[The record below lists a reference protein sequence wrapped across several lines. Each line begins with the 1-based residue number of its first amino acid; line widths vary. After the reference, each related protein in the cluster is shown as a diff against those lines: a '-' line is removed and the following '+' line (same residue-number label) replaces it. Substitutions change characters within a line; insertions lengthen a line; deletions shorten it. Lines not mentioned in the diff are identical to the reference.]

1 MNSPVQPLDWTRLVT
16 PGHTWVARLRRL
28 TPIPLALGL
37 GLIASSAFVISDS
50 TAGFAQRL
58 AEAQA
63 STDYS
68 FVERLRVAPV
78 ATLTGTNILEASNP
92 FADRMAIRWDA
103 VQVAFGGDA
112 DALLSVGEY
121 AEEVAL
127 NLRAL
132 AANGDL
138 PPQACSPW
146 TGRPGGTPTPLV
158 CRKAGEAVFVIGT
171 ITEGQT
177 FLYTTPAQVFGVYY
191 RAGDAWAYAN
201 VAAPGFQPLQ
211 RFETV
216 EPHLI
221 PVAMAEAFP
230 ELLTTETTE
239 R

>member
-1 MNSPVQPLDWTRLVT
+1 MTSTTPPLDWTRLVT
-16 PGHTWVARLRRL
+16 PGHTWTARLRRL

-37 GLIASSAFVISDS
+37 GLIASSAWVVSDS
-50 TAGFAQRL
+50 TAGHSQRL

-78 ATLTGTNILEASNP
+78 ATLTGTNILEARNP
-92 FADRMAIRWDA
+92 FADAMAIRWDA
-103 VQVAFGGDA
+103 VQVTFGGDA
-112 DALLSVGEY
+112 DALLSVDEY
-121 AEEVAL
+121 AEDVAL

-138 PPQACSPW
+138 PPQACSAW

-158 CRKAGEAVFVIGT
+158 CRKSDDAVFVFGT
-171 ITEGQT
+171 ITEGRT
-177 FLYTTPAQVFGVYY
+177 FLHTIPAQVFGVYY

-201 VAAPGFQPLQ
+201 VEAAGFQPLQ

-221 PVAMAEAFP
+221 PAAMTEAFP
-230 ELLTTETTE
+230 ELLTTTE